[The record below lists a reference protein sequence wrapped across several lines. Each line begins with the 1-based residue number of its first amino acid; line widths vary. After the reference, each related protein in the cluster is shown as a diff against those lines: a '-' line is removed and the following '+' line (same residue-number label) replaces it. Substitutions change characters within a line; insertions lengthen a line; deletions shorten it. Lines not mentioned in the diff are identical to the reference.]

1 MKLTES
7 SWLHCISYFLFPFS
21 SWVTTHLQISMLNR
35 WPQGHF
41 NLPPSTKRW
50 RRNCSLESLKGTR
63 NQSCV
68 PPCSCNNDSQ
78 MLENSVTE
86 QRASFSKSNF
96 RTQTHT
102 HTGTR
107 GFQEQSTRIPSA
119 RRVREEPT
127 PCHHGTD
134 TSGAVPFATAKSAT
148 AEAKK
153 MLGQTGPVRTLGGFL
168 AE

>member
-41 NLPPSTKRW
+41 NLPPSTKRR

-102 HTGTR
+102 HTGTL
-107 GFQEQSTRIPSA
+107 GFP
-119 RRVREEPT
+119 
-127 PCHHGTD
+127 
-134 TSGAVPFATAKSAT
+134 GAVNQDSKCQTCPGGAHSLPPWNRHLWSSALCHC
-148 AEAKK
+148 K
-153 MLGQTGPVRTLGGFL
+153 VCDS
-168 AE
+168 

>member
-1 MKLTES
+1 MGNS
-7 SWLHCISYFLFPFS
+7 
-21 SWVTTHLQISMLNR
+21 

-41 NLPPSTKRW
+41 SLPSTTKRQ
-50 RRNCSLESLKGTR
+50 RRNYSPDSLKGTR

-78 MLENSVTE
+78 MLANSVTE

-107 GFQEQSTRIPSA
+107 GFQEQPTRIPTA
-119 RRVREEPT
+119 RNVREEPT
-127 PCHHGTD
+127 PCHHGTQ
-134 TSGAVPFATAKSAT
+134 TLLEQCPLPLQKSAT
-148 AEAKK
+148 AETKK
-153 MLGQTGPVRTLGGFL
+153 MLGQTGPIRTLGGFL